1 MAKKTVIIGGV
12 AGGATTAARLRRRD
26 ENMQIVM
33 LERGGYISYANCG
46 LPYYIGDVIKSRD
59 ALLLQTPEAMKAKF
73 DIDVRIMSE
82 VTRILPEEKAVEV
95 KNLKTGEI
103 YRESYDNLVL
113 ATGSSPVKPPIPG
126 IDGENIF
133 TLWSV
138 PDTDRIKSYI
148 TEKKPR
154 RAAVIGGGFIGLE
167 MAENLHEQGLDVA
180 VIEMQNQVMAP
191 LDADMANLLH
201 ENLRMNGIELILGD
215 GVKEF
220 HQAEGKTRLELTSGA
235 VVETDM
241 VILSIGVRPNSELA
255 AQAGATLNK
264 RGGIQVDAYF
274 RTSLPDVYAVGDVI
288 EVDHFV
294 TKEKTMIPLAG
305 PANKQARILA
315 DHLAG
320 DQKTYNGTLGTSVA
334 KVFDLHAASVG
345 LNEKQLKTLGKVKN
359 QDYFIALINQK
370 SHAGYYPGA
379 VPLTLKML
387 FDKDGKIFGGQVVG
401 QDGVDKRIDTLATV
415 MRLNG
420 TIYDLEELELAYAPP
435 FSSAK
440 DPVNMLGF
448 TAENILR
455 QMVRFM
461 ECDELEAMLAD
472 PEKKETYTILDVTE
486 EMERMV
492 YSIPGSYHIP
502 LGKLRERM
510 EELDRE
516 KLIIPYCAI
525 GVRSYNAAR
534 ILSQNGFGNV
544 AVLAGG
550 TAFYKSM
557 HWEDADVFHSGD
569 KPEDGAQ
576 SAQKQKEEEPS
587 EAGQEKMWKEGA
599 ISDKELRVLDCCGL
613 QCPGPIMKVHEAI
626 SEMKENEVLKV
637 CATDMGFAADIG
649 SWCRRTGNTLVRTE
663 RVDKENIVYIRKG
676 SDCCTAG
683 GVRNDAEN
691 VSCCGVGEMNQKG
704 TQVCGTQGNQMSTEL
719 PQGKTIIVFSGDLD
733 KVLASFIIANG
744 AAAMGRPVTMFFTF
758 WGLNALRK
766 SDGPSVKKPF
776 MEKMFG
782 AMMPKGSRKLKL
794 SKMNMAGMG
803 TAMMK
808 KVMKDKNVDSLE
820 SLMQYARK
828 SGIRLVACTMSM
840 DIMGITKEELI
851 DGVEFAGVASYLGD
865 AEESNVNL
873 FV

>member
-1 MAKKTVIIGGV
+1 MSKKTVIIGGV

-73 DIDVRIMSE
+73 DIDVRVMSE
-82 VTRILPEEKAVEV
+82 VTKILPEEKAVEV
-95 KNLKTGEI
+95 KNLKTGEV

-138 PDTDRIKSYI
+138 PDTDQIKSYI
-148 TEKKPR
+148 TEKQPK

-167 MAENLHEQGLDVA
+167 MAENLHEQGIEVA
-180 VIEMQNQVMAP
+180 VIEMQDQVMAP
-191 LDADMANLLH
+191 LDPDMANLLH
-201 ENLRMNGIELILGD
+201 ENLRMNGIDLILGD

-235 VVETDM
+235 IVETDM

-255 AQAGATLNK
+255 AQAGAALNK
-264 RGGIQVDAYF
+264 RGGVQVDAYLK
-274 RTSLPDVYAVGDVI
+274 TSLPDVYAVGDVI

-294 TKEKTMIPLAG
+294 TGEKTMIPLAG

-320 DQKTYNGTLGTSVA
+320 DQKKYNGTMGTAVA

-345 LNEKQLKTLGKVKN
+345 LNEKQLSAMGKVKN
-359 QDYFIALINQK
+359 QDYFTALINQK

-387 FDKDGKIFGGQVVG
+387 FDREGKIFGGQIVG

-455 QMVRFM
+455 GMVSFI
-461 ECDELEAMLAD
+461 ECEELDAMLAD
-472 PEKKETYTILDVTE
+472 TEKKEEYTILDVTE

-510 EELDRE
+510 GELNRE

-534 ILSQNGFGNV
+534 ILSQNGFEKV

-557 HWEDADVFHSGD
+557 HWEKAEAFHSSG
-569 KPEDGAQ
+569 KPGDGAHPETKHEAAKQ
-576 SAQKQKEEEPS
+576 SAVSRENGMKAEQ
-587 EAGQEKMWKEGA
+587 
-599 ISDKELRVLDCCGL
+599 ISDKELKVLDCCGL

-676 SDCCTAG
+676 TDNCAVEEAG
-683 GVRNDAEN
+683 KQPV
-691 VSCCGVGEMNQKG
+691 
-704 TQVCGTQGNQMSTEL
+704 TEL

-766 SDGPSVKKPF
+766 SDAPSVKKPF

-820 SLMQYARK
+820 SLMQHARK